1 MKKPLITAAALAG
14 IFVLLSLTDFTIAE
28 AAKFTLLGFFYGFLP
43 GFAISLFL
51 IKESDLVER
60 IAVSIGLS
68 LAILPLPNLLASLFG
83 VYIFPSAQ
91 FAAIIL
97 LFICARIYRRKC
109 QEPPAKEGGV
119 KDKPRKQAKA
129 SGS

>member
-1 MKKPLITAAALAG
+1 MKKPLITATSLAG
-14 IFVLLSLTDFTIAE
+14 IFALLSLTDFTIAE

-51 IKESDLVER
+51 IKESSLVER

-68 LAILPLPNLLASLFG
+68 LAILPLPNLFASLLGF
-83 VYIFPSAQ
+83 YIFPSAQ

-97 LFICARIYRRKC
+97 LFICARIHRRRNEK
-109 QEPPAKEGGV
+109 KHGN
-119 KDKPRKQAKA
+119 
-129 SGS
+129 